1 MSRDYEEKR
10 GFPRMRLNCPATFTD
25 PQTGESFSHM
35 ALNLSGGGVLF
46 LSHQAYAQ
54 GTALDMQVEP
64 GIGLT
69 PPLRARI
76 HVLRSEP
83 REQGG
88 FAVAATIAE
97 VLPAQVP
104 PGDD

>member
-10 GFPRMRLNCPATFTD
+10 GFPRMRLNCPATFSD

-46 LSHQAYAQ
+46 LSEQAYAK
-54 GTALDMQVEP
+54 GAGLEMSVEP
-64 GIGLT
+64 GTGVT

-76 HVLRSEP
+76 QVLRSEP

-88 FAVAATIAE
+88 YAVAATIE
-97 VLPAQVP
+97 EILPA
-104 PGDD
+104 DD